1 MLPTLQVLALLLIAL
16 ALTPL
21 LAHALEFPGKMR
33 LSEQSYLATQ
43 AIYYPG
49 FTIVGGAEPLGVI
62 VLVLVAVLWEGSPVG
77 FWLTVAAALGLMASH
92 AIYWLVTH
100 PVNNFW
106 LKDFELKGA
115 GKGFFGFALRDLGN
129 QDWKALRDRWEYSH
143 IARAAFATVA
153 FLCLA
158 IAVVAV

>member
-1 MLPTLQVLALLLIAL
+1 MLPMLQVLALLLIAL
-16 ALTPL
+16 ALSPL

-33 LSEQSYLATQ
+33 LSEQNYVATQ

-49 FTIVGGAEPLGVI
+49 FTIIGGAEPLGVI
-62 VLVLVAVLWEGSPVG
+62 VLVLVAILWEGSNAG
-77 FWLTVAAALGLMASH
+77 FWLTVAAMLGLISSH

-115 GKGFFGFALRDLGN
+115 GKGFFGFALRDLGK
-129 QDWKALRDRWEYSH
+129 QDWKALRERWEYSH
-143 IARAAFATVA
+143 LARAA
-153 FLCLA
+153 C
-158 IAVVAV
+158 AVVAFVCFSIAAVAD